1 MKKCA
6 SLDPLSIFKNQPQE
20 EEKHDV
26 AKRVHQTIC
35 ASVLDDNV

>member
-6 SLDPLSIFKNQPQE
+6 SLPFSIFKNQPQE
-20 EEKHDV
+20 EENDV